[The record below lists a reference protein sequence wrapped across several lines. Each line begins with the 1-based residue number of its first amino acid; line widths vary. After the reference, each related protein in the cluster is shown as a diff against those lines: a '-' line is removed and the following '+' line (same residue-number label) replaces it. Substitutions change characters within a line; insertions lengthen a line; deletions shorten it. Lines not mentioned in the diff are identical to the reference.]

1 MYEISISQLFKATTG
16 KQSGPDDLEESRSA
30 MTLLYEPSCRNIRQF
45 NPLSANPTKWS
56 NTLKQCVG
64 KLETVDELFECV

>member
-45 NPLSANPTKWS
+45 NPLSANPTK
-56 NTLKQCVG
+56 
-64 KLETVDELFECV
+64 